1 MNRMMNQM
9 GRAMSNNMMAQFQN
23 NPLFQQAQQMAKG
36 KTPDQL
42 KQTCINICR
51 SKGIDFDQAWNQFQS
66 QFPGMK

>member
-1 MNRMMNQM
+1 MNRMVNQM